1 MGGLFMRKKLY
12 IAILVLTCL
21 AYPIS
26 GWAGILPHDLPTI
39 EALIDQH
46 KQNMSAEDES
56 NKQLAANATIKD
68 MVKDVSKKY
77 DDVKTILDKKSN
89 DALAY
94 LALATEMSRCVTNTV
109 RLTKEYQEFTSFAAR
124 HATSKPMVAWYTLEA
139 NNKVYKELKSIRKMY
154 LAVAASSTNFFRATN
169 KERMNIIWTLDQS
182 IMRMRDVIQQAYM
195 WCDLLVG
202 GYVHEDYIWEILN
215 SSVLE
220 DIGKTVINEW
230 PV

>member
-1 MGGLFMRKKLY
+1 MTMKRLLIIWVAVVGMMFPSIGL
-12 IAILVLTCL
+12 
-21 AYPIS
+21 
-26 GWAGILPHDLPTI
+26 AGILPHDMPTI

-46 KQNMSAEDES
+46 KQNMRAEDES
-56 NKQLAANATIKD
+56 NRQLATNASIKA

-77 DDVKTILDKKSN
+77 DEVKTILDKKSN

-109 RLTKEYQEFTSFAAR
+109 RLTREYQEFTSFAAR

-154 LAVAASSTNFFRATN
+154 LAVAATSTNIFRATN

-195 WCDLLVG
+195 WCDLLFG
-202 GYVHEDYIWEILN
+202 GYVHEDHIWEILN